1 MEWDIK
7 MAKARK
13 NLDWDAQIALSIDP
27 VRAKKMRDTLPLQNK
42 EVCSMCG
49 DFCSIKEMNKA
60 IKNKSI

>member
-13 NLDWDAQIALSIDP
+13 NLDWEAQINLSIDP
-27 VRAKKMRDTLPLQNK
+27 IKARKMRDTLPLQNQ

-49 DFCSIKEMNKA
+49 EYCAIKEMNKA
-60 IKNKSI
+60 IEGK